1 MGLRGDRSQAYGKSK
16 LLSPGIAYINILT
29 PVTYLVT
36 ILLHD
41 PEFST

>member
-1 MGLRGDRSQAYGKSK
+1 MPSVS
-16 LLSPGIAYINILT
+16 SNNVIIHINFLT

-41 PEFST
+41 TEFSTQRPKAAL